1 MPENINSILI
11 KNARIIDPK
20 NQLDEQANLYIQNK
34 KISAIGDAPKNF
46 KADQTIDASNLW
58 LIPGIVDIC
67 ARLREPGLEQKADIE
82 TETRAAASAGIT
94 TICIPPDTDPVI
106 DEPAVVELILRKAKQ
121 AKQSYVYTLGAL
133 TAGLKGEHLSE
144 MASLKQAG
152 CVGVSNTR
160 YPINN
165 PLILR
170 RAFEYAST
178 YNITVFIEAQ
188 DQYLSEDGCAHEGAI
203 ASRLGLNSIPYAAET
218 APIAQVLELIRDTD
232 IRVHFGRLSCTRSI
246 ELINEAKASG
256 LKVTADVAAHQLHL
270 TDMDISSFNSQYHVI
285 PPLRSQRDME
295 ALRRG
300 VAEGTISSI
309 CSDHQPHEPDAKLAP
324 FPATEPGI
332 SGIETLLPLTLKL
345 VENNSLPLNTAIA
358 SITCNPAK
366 VLGLNTGHLAIG
378 QTANL
383 CLIDPEKE
391 WLLNADDMLS
401 HGKNTPF
408 SGWHFKGK
416 VVQTMIEG
424 NIVFSL

>member
-1 MPENINSILI
+1 MKSILI

-20 NQLDEQANLYIQNK
+20 NKLDKTTDLYIRDQ
-34 KISAIGDAPKNF
+34 KIAAIENAPEKF
-46 KADQTIDASNLW
+46 TADETIDATDHW
-58 LIPGIVDIC
+58 LIPGIVDLS
-67 ARLREPGLEQKADIE
+67 ARLREPGLEQKANIE
-82 TETRAAASAGIT
+82 TETIAAASAGIT
-94 TICIPPDTDPVI
+94 TLCVPPDTDPVI

-121 AKQSYVYTLGAL
+121 TKKTHVYTLGAL

-152 CVGVSNTR
+152 CVGMSNAR
-160 YPINN
+160 NSINN

-178 YNITVFIEAQ
+178 HNITVFIEAQ
-188 DQYLSEDGCAHEGAI
+188 DKHLSEGGCAHEGAI

-218 APIAQVLELIRDTD
+218 APIAQILELIRDTD
-232 IRVHFGRLSCTRSI
+232 IRIHFGRLSCARSI
-246 ELINEAKASG
+246 ELISDAKANG

-270 TDMDISSFNSQYHVI
+270 TDMDISSFNSLYHVI
-285 PPLRSQRDME
+285 PPLRSQRDMN

-300 VAEGTISSI
+300 LAEGVINSI

-324 FPATEPGI
+324 YPATEPGI

-345 VENNSLPLNTAIA
+345 VESGDLELSTAIA

-366 VLGLNTGHLAIG
+366 ILGLDTGHLAVG

-383 CLIDPEKE
+383 CLIDPLKE
-391 WLLNADDMLS
+391 WVFNIDEMLS

-408 SGWHFKGK
+408 SGWNFKGK
-416 VVQTMIEG
+416 VIQTIIKG
-424 NIVFSL
+424 NTAFKQ